1 MEVIAPSEAA
11 EQPDEERPEELL
23 ARVQELQ
30 EALDSAGESVP
41 HDLAEELVSGIVRMY
56 GAGLERI
63 LAAVHESGEP
73 GERIAKALAQD
84 DLVAMLLLIH
94 DLHPVPLADR
104 VQAALESVRP
114 YMESHGGNVELLSL
128 ENGVARIHLRGSCS
142 DCSAS
147 SVTLELA
154 IKQALEETAPDLVG
168 LEVEGMA
175 PQTVD
180 GTGLPMVTGSAPAL
194 TASAPPSGMEL
205 PVLSSSPAPPPSWFE
220 VEALAGLRDGA
231 LTAVDVAGRE
241 LVVANVDG
249 TLLAYHDA
257 CASCGGPLRAG
268 SLSRGALAC
277 PGCGRSFFLPR
288 AGRSL
293 DDENL
298 QLMPVP
304 LLREQGRVRVALTL

>member
-1 MEVIAPSEAA
+1 MDGTASSEAV
-11 EQPDEERPEELL
+11 QGSPEELL

-30 EALDSAGESVP
+30 EAVDGAGVSVP
-41 HDLAEELVSGIVRMY
+41 RDLAEELVSAVVQMY

-63 LAAVHESGEP
+63 IAALHRGGEVGEQIAAGLAD
-73 GERIAKALAQD
+73 D

-104 VQAALESVRP
+104 VHGALDSVRP

-128 ENGVARIHLRGSCS
+128 EAGVARIHLRGSCS

-154 IKQALEETAPDLVG
+154 IKQALEEAAPDLLG

-175 PQTVD
+175 PQTMN
-180 GTGLPMVTGSAPAL
+180 GAGLPMATGSAPPTGVEL
-194 TASAPPSGMEL
+194 PVIPSAPP
-205 PVLSSSPAPPPSWFE
+205 APPSWFE
-220 VEALAGLRDGA
+220 VESLADLDDGGLASVG
-231 LTAVDVAGRE
+231 VAGRA

-249 TLLAYHDA
+249 TLLAYRDA
-257 CASCGGPLRAG
+257 CASCGGPLGQG
-268 SLSRGALAC
+268 SLSAGALSC

-288 AGRSL
+288 AGRSM
-293 DDENL
+293 DDERI
-298 QLMPVP
+298 QLEPVP
-304 LLREQGRVRVALTL
+304 LLRDQGGVRVALSV